1 MSQDRPFKICWTR
14 QQATAI
20 FVTEALEG
28 DDAIFLATHTPIKG
42 FDVDG
47 RDKAEFAVLDERSV
61 LETLSEPERK
71 HAFCVV
77 QGEPGSG
84 KSHLIRWLW
93 LNWPDGRDVTLLLRR
108 ADGSLEGA
116 LSQLR
121 DRLPSEFHPLFEGL
135 GTRQRA
141 SSQGRANNFL
151 STLANTLDPD
161 HYDQRLGDEDW
172 CERHRPGEILG
183 HPHVK
188 ARWQG
193 PARILQVLEGKGGER
208 NSQSAAF
215 DVFDVAELAEVARP
229 VWDQLRGAARDL
241 ARRLEREAEIIADHR
256 AQRWLAS
263 DLAVERAADLP
274 HSLKFADVLNKRRN
288 DAVQNVLG
296 VSAQGLKTLFRRVR
310 QKLREREQRL
320 VLLLEDITS
329 WEGIDDSLIDVL
341 VFNAA
346 ASGGEEAT
354 DVCPLVSVVGLT
366 PAYHKQLQGNYRQR
380 ITHEI
385 VLGRATGGLQDVA
398 SLRDPG
404 ERTRFVTRY
413 LAAVRA
419 GVPALHG
426 WRADLA
432 NEPALPPP
440 NVCNGC
446 EKQVTCH
453 AVFGAKD
460 GIGLFPFNARALER
474 FFDALKVDDNGQ
486 TWRTPRGLLQAV
498 LNPCLSQPEAVDK
511 GWFPGPM
518 IESGAIERTRL
529 PENAVSGRLDAIV
542 AARIPEAEERARF
555 RRAAA
560 FWGDPESA
568 DTRLLDGEPAFAGLR
583 RSLHEAFA
591 LSWLGGGA
599 DVLEGP
605 TPPQDIPA
613 NTAPLTA
620 APEAPASSPE
630 AGPRPAP
637 ADDGAVRGT
646 DEAGSIREVIRRP
659 EVRETRVAAPARHR
673 RTPNQREAMREEIR
687 QWATGG
693 TLSNSARWNEL
704 TYEMIA
710 ALDARLI
717 GVSPFVFK
725 KVVTKE
731 MVKLEGSTAALR
743 SYLVVPHEGWVR
755 AGLEAVLELE
765 LKSEMSE
772 GDRAFHRRNIATMM
786 RRLEVLTTHYVRRRL
801 PLDASGAV
809 WSPAAAM
816 AQVLQARAWLR
827 GTVAP
832 DAAVIEQMR
841 AVLSD
846 EDDAQS
852 DPASRSAPWMD
863 WLNATKGAHK
873 ALRDDLRAMISLSI
887 DGGAAGALLTDASEI
902 AGALARM
909 REVGKMDPVP
919 SENGALPDAMSKA
932 RELAILWNDKRI
944 HIVAT
949 EFGQLKGR
957 ALALAALLRHRTVQA
972 HLSRVDEVIG
982 RTSGLLPHASADL
995 VSAWAKESVRVMPR
1009 VADALT
1015 RVEDLILAFD
1025 DEASLPGRLPMR
1037 LAWMSVAPARIL
1049 DDVLTLA
1056 QMGEKAVMSL
1066 HQHAAD
1072 CVRDGIQAGSHET
1085 VKGIGRALKHA
1096 AEASSGTRDAA

>member
-1 MSQDRPFKICWTR
+1 MNQDRPFRICWTR

-47 RDKAEFAVLDERSV
+47 RDKAEFAALDERAV

-116 LSQLR
+116 LGQLR
-121 DRLPSEFHPLFEGL
+121 DRLPSEFHPLFESL

-151 STLANTLDPD
+151 STLANTLDPG
-161 HYDQRLGDEDW
+161 HYDQRIGDEEW

-183 HPHVK
+183 LSHVR

-215 DVFDVAELAEVARP
+215 DVFDVAELAEIARP
-229 VWDQLRGAARDL
+229 VSDQLRGSARDL
-241 ARRLEREAEIIADHR
+241 ARRLEREAELIRDHR
-256 AQRWLAS
+256 AENWLAS
-263 DLAVERAADLP
+263 DLATERATDLP
-274 HSLKFADVLNKRRN
+274 YSLKLAEVLNKRRN

-296 VSAQGLKTLFRRVR
+296 VSAQGLKTLFRTVR
-310 QKLREREQRL
+310 QKLQERGQRL

-346 ASGGEEAT
+346 ASGGEDAR
-354 DVCPLVSVVGLT
+354 DVCPLISVVGLT
-366 PAYHKQLQGNYRQR
+366 PTYHQQLQGNYRQR

-385 VLGRATGGLQDVA
+385 VLGRSTGGLQDVA
-398 SLRDPG
+398 ALRDPA
-404 ERTRFVTRY
+404 ERLAFVIRY

-419 GVPALHG
+419 GVPALHA

-432 NEPALPPP
+432 NAPALPPP
-440 NVCNGC
+440 NICNAC
-446 EKQVTCH
+446 PKQESCH
-453 AVFGAKD
+453 ALFGAGD

-498 LNPCLSQPEAVDK
+498 LNPCLSQPEAVDA
-511 GWFPGPM
+511 GWFPGPL
-518 IESGAIERTRL
+518 IESSAIERTRL
-529 PENAVSGRLDAIV
+529 PENAVSGRLDAIL
-542 AARIPEAEERARF
+542 AARIPDAEERARF

-568 DTRLLDGEPAFAGLR
+568 DTRVLEGEPAFAGMR
-583 RSLHEAFA
+583 RSLHEA
-591 LSWLGGGA
+591 LDLPWLGEA
-599 DVLEGP
+599 TSAAEGR
-605 TPPQDIPA
+605 TESSEVRVGIPS
-613 NTAPLTA
+613 
-620 APEAPASSPE
+620 PASPRDLAPTSLSTGLQGTSAEGGE
-630 AGPRPAP
+630 AGRTAE
-637 ADDGAVRGT
+637 AGAVR
-646 DEAGSIREVIRRP
+646 AVIRRQ
-659 EVRETRVAAPARHR
+659 EVRETRIVAPARHR
-673 RTPNQREAMREEIR
+673 RTPSQREAMREEIR
-687 QWATGG
+687 QWAAGG
-693 TLSNSARWNEL
+693 ALGNSSRWNDL
-704 TYEMIA
+704 AYEMVA
-710 ALDARLI
+710 ALDPRSI
-717 GVSPFVFK
+717 GVSPYVFK
-725 KVVTKE
+725 KVVTRE

-743 SYLVVPHEGWVR
+743 SYLVLPHDDWMR

-765 LKSEMSE
+765 LKSGMSD
-772 GDRAFHRRNIATMM
+772 GDRAFHRRNIAIMM
-786 RRLEVLTTHYVRRRL
+786 RRLEVLAANYVRRRL
-801 PLDASGAV
+801 PLDESDSI
-809 WSPAAAM
+809 WSPTAAI

-827 GTVAP
+827 GTLLP
-832 DAAVIEQMR
+832 DAPVVEQMR
-841 AVLSD
+841 NILSD
-846 EDDAQS
+846 EDAAVS

-863 WLNATKGAHK
+863 WLTATRSWHER
-873 ALRDDLRAMISLSI
+873 LRDDLRGMISLGI

-909 REVGKMDPVP
+909 REGGRMDAVP
-919 SENGALPDAMSKA
+919 TESGALPDTMSKA
-932 RELAILWNDKRI
+932 RELAILWNDKRA

-949 EFGQLKGR
+949 EFGQIKGR
-957 ALALAALLRHRTVQA
+957 ALTLAGLLRHRTIEA
-972 HLSRVDEVIG
+972 HLARLDGVIG
-982 RTSGLLPHASADL
+982 RTSALLPHASADL
-995 VSAWAKESVRVMPR
+995 VAAWAKERARVTPR
-1009 VADALT
+1009 VAEALT
-1015 RVEDLILAFD
+1015 RIEDLILAFD
-1025 DEASLPGRLPMR
+1025 DEASIPGRLPTR
-1037 LAWMSVAPARIL
+1037 LAWLSVSPARAL
-1049 DDVLTLA
+1049 DEVLTLA
-1056 QMGEKAVMSL
+1056 QAGEKAAVSL
-1066 HQHAAD
+1066 GQHAAD
-1072 CVRDGIQAGSHET
+1072 CVREGQQAGSLEAI
-1085 VKGIGRALKHA
+1085 KAIGRALRRA
-1096 AEASSGTRDAA
+1096 AETGSAEKDAA